1 MLKKTCA
8 VLMSCLVLGTMTA
21 PVWAADLEVPVK
33 TVTSTQN
40 KVTIECPQ
48 VVGGSKSADEK
59 INRALSSQVASFVSE
74 ASTLGG
80 GKVHYDVHKA
90 DGDVISF
97 TIVMTPNMGVEESQ
111 GMTFD
116 RKSGQLRPLSYYY
129 TDDQLHVLA
138 ENGLK
143 YLYDVDPSRLQTLP
157 DTYYIDKD
165 GSLIGLYHAGAVLDK
180 SEGEIEV
187 NLSAAGVDEDGN
199 VVETPIAHPSDASA
213 TAVKQENHEEE
224 VPAETGRG
232 KGLANLQKRAAA
244 READR
249 QKAAEEKARKEAEKQ
264 AAKEQAAKD
273 EEQLDDDSQAKAD
286 ISRLAAKYR
295 AAKAADAKLDA
306 QIAADQKAQ
315 LAQEAAAKK
324 AAAEKAK
331 RDAQE
336 KAEAEKARARA
347 AELRKEAAR
356 KEAAKASHKDAQKAN
371 AVKIGA
377 GAAVVA
383 KAAATE
389 PAAVTKAAAATVKA
403 ASETKKETK
412 TEAKPETRGETPS
425 KPMTVKEKVAMIQAE
440 EARKEAE
447 EEAARMKQLVAIREA
462 AEKRAAEEKA
472 RQEAAARAAAEERA
486 RQEEARR
493 QAEAEAEAQ
502 RQAEAEAARQAAA
515 AVDYDTNGSG
525 VITGTEVRMR
535 SGAGT
540 DYTIIGAFDNGET
553 VQVLASAQADGATW
567 YKVQRSDGS
576 TGWVSANYCSLG
588 GDTASSSTGT
598 ISGTDVRMRASYST
612 DSDVLGYFDNGESV
626 TILDDVTSNGQRWL
640 KVQRS
645 DGSVGWVAADFVAE
659 G

>member
-8 VLMSCLVLGTMTA
+8 VLMSCLVLGTTTA
-21 PVWAADLEVPVK
+21 PVWAADLEVSVK

-40 KVTIECPQ
+40 KVTVECPQ

-59 INRALSSQVASFVSE
+59 INRALSSQVASFASE

-244 READR
+244 R

-273 EEQLDDDSQAKAD
+273 EEQLDDDNQAKAD

-324 AAAEKAK
+324 AASEKAK

-336 KAEAEKARARA
+336 KAEADKARARA
-347 AELRKEAAR
+347 AELRKETAR
-356 KEAAKASHKDAQKAN
+356 KKAAKASHKDAQKAN

-383 KAAATE
+383 KVEAAK
-389 PAAVTKAAAATVKA
+389 PAAEGKAAAAA
-403 ASETKKETK
+403 AKTAVEAKKETK
-412 TEAKPETRGETPS
+412 PEAKAETKVETQAR
-425 KPMTVKEKVAMIQAE
+425 PMTVKEKVAMIQAE

-472 RQEAAARAAAEERA
+472 RQEAAARAAAEERV
-486 RQEEARR
+486 RQEEAR
-493 QAEAEAEAQ
+493 

-515 AVDYDTNGSG
+515 AVDYDTSGSG

-540 DYTIIGAFDNGET
+540 DYNVIGAFDNGET

-576 TGWVSANYCSLG
+576 TGWVSADYCSLG

>member
-8 VLMSCLVLGTMTA
+8 VLMSCLVLGTTTA

-59 INRALSSQVASFVSE
+59 INRALSSQVASFASE

-232 KGLANLQKRAAA
+232 KGLADLQKRAAA
-244 READR
+244 R

-273 EEQLDDDSQAKAD
+273 EEQLDDDNQAKAD

-356 KEAAKASHKDAQKAN
+356 KEAAKASHKDAHKAN

-383 KAAATE
+383 KVAAAKPVAE
-389 PAAVTKAAAATVKA
+389 GKAAAPA
-403 ASETKKETK
+403 AKTAVEAKKETK
-412 TEAKPETRGETPS
+412 PEAKAETKVETQAR
-425 KPMTVKEKVAMIQAE
+425 PMTVKEKVAMIQAE

-515 AVDYDTNGSG
+515 AVDYDTSGSG

-540 DYTIIGAFDNGET
+540 DYRVIGAFDNGET

-576 TGWVSANYCSLG
+576 TGWVSADYCSLG

>member
-8 VLMSCLVLGTMTA
+8 VLMSCLVLGTTTA

-40 KVTIECPQ
+40 KVTVECPQ

-59 INRALSSQVASFVSE
+59 INRALSSQVASFASE

-244 READR
+244 R

-331 RDAQE
+331 RDARE

-347 AELRKEAAR
+347 AELRKEAAA
-356 KEAAKASHKDAQKAN
+356 AAKT
-371 AVKIGA
+371 AVEA
-377 GAAVVA
+377 
-383 KAAATE
+383 
-389 PAAVTKAAAATVKA
+389 
-403 ASETKKETK
+403 KKETK
-412 TEAKPETRGETPS
+412 PEAKAETKVETQAR
-425 KPMTVKEKVAMIQAE
+425 PMTVKEKVAMIQAE

-493 QAEAEAEAQ
+493 QAEAEAEA
-502 RQAEAEAARQAAA
+502 ARQAAS
-515 AVDYDTNGSG
+515 AVDYDTSGSG

-540 DYTIIGAFDNGET
+540 DYNVIGAFDNGEN
-553 VQVLASAQADGATW
+553 VQVLGSAQADGATW

-576 TGWVSANYCSLG
+576 TGWVSADYCSLG
-588 GDTASSSTGT
+588 SSSTGT

>member
-8 VLMSCLVLGTMTA
+8 VLMSCLVLGTTTA
-21 PVWAADLEVPVK
+21 PVWAADMEVPVK

-59 INRALSSQVASFVSE
+59 INRALSSQVASFASE

-244 READR
+244 R

-273 EEQLDDDSQAKAD
+273 EEQLDDDNQAKAD

-356 KEAAKASHKDAQKAN
+356 KEAAKASHKDAHKAN

-383 KAAATE
+383 KVAAAKPVAE
-389 PAAVTKAAAATVKA
+389 GKAAAAA
-403 ASETKKETK
+403 AKTAVEAKKETK
-412 TEAKPETRGETPS
+412 PEAKAETKVETPAR
-425 KPMTVKEKVAMIQAE
+425 PMTVKEKVAMIQAE

-576 TGWVSANYCSLG
+576 TGWVSADYCSLG

>member
-8 VLMSCLVLGTMTA
+8 VLMSCLVLGTTTA

-40 KVTIECPQ
+40 KVTVECPQ

-59 INRALSSQVASFVSE
+59 INRALSSQVASFASE

-244 READR
+244 REAAR

-264 AAKEQAAKD
+264 AAKEQAEKD

-331 RDAQE
+331 RDARE

-347 AELRKEAAR
+347 AELRKEAAA
-356 KEAAKASHKDAQKAN
+356 AAKT
-371 AVKIGA
+371 AVEA
-377 GAAVVA
+377 
-383 KAAATE
+383 
-389 PAAVTKAAAATVKA
+389 
-403 ASETKKETK
+403 KKETK
-412 TEAKPETRGETPS
+412 PEAKAETKVETQAR
-425 KPMTVKEKVAMIQAE
+425 PMTVKEKVAMIQAE

-472 RQEAAARAAAEERA
+472 RQEAAARAAAE
-486 RQEEARR
+486 
-493 QAEAEAEAQ
+493 
-502 RQAEAEAARQAAA
+502 AARQA

-540 DYTIIGAFDNGET
+540 DYNVIGAFDNGET

-567 YKVQRSDGS
+567 YKVQRSAGS
-576 TGWVSANYCSLG
+576 TGWVSADYCSLG
-588 GDTASSSTGT
+588 SSSTGT

>member
-8 VLMSCLVLGTMTA
+8 VLMSCLVLGTTTA

-180 SEGEIEV
+180 NEGEIEV

-232 KGLANLQKRAAA
+232 KGLSNLKKRAAA
-244 READR
+244 REAAR

-331 RDAQE
+331 RDARE

-347 AELRKEAAR
+347 AELRKEAAA
-356 KEAAKASHKDAQKAN
+356 AAK
-371 AVKIGA
+371 
-377 GAAVVA
+377 
-383 KAAATE
+383 T
-389 PAAVTKAAAATVKA
+389 TVEA
-403 ASETKKETK
+403 KKETK
-412 TEAKPETRGETPS
+412 PEAKAETKVETPAR
-425 KPMTVKEKVAMIQAE
+425 PMTVKEKVAMIQAE

-462 AEKRAAEEKA
+462 AEKRAAEE
-472 RQEAAARAAAEERA
+472 RA

-515 AVDYDTNGSG
+515 AVDYDTSGSG

-553 VQVLASAQADGATW
+553 VQVLASVQADGATW

-576 TGWVSANYCSLG
+576 TGWVSADYCSLG

>member
-8 VLMSCLVLGTMTA
+8 VLMSCLVLGTTTA

-40 KVTIECPQ
+40 KVTVECPQ

-59 INRALSSQVASFVSE
+59 INRALSSQVASFASE

-224 VPAETGRG
+224 VSAETGRG

-244 READR
+244 REAAR
-249 QKAAEEKARKEAEKQ
+249 QKEAEEKARKEAEKQ

-331 RDAQE
+331 RDARE

-347 AELRKEAAR
+347 AELRKEAAA
-356 KEAAKASHKDAQKAN
+356 AAK
-371 AVKIGA
+371 
-377 GAAVVA
+377 
-383 KAAATE
+383 T
-389 PAAVTKAAAATVKA
+389 TVEA
-403 ASETKKETK
+403 KKETK
-412 TEAKPETRGETPS
+412 PEAKAETKVETQAR
-425 KPMTVKEKVAMIQAE
+425 PMTVKEKVAMIQAE

-493 QAEAEAEAQ
+493 QAEAEAEA
-502 RQAEAEAARQAAA
+502 ARQAAS
-515 AVDYDTNGSG
+515 AVDYETSGSG

-540 DYTIIGAFDNGET
+540 DYNVIGAFDNGET

-576 TGWVSANYCSLG
+576 TGWVSADYCSLG
-588 GDTASSSTGT
+588 SSSTGT

>member
-8 VLMSCLVLGTMTA
+8 VLMSCLVLGTTTA

-40 KVTIECPQ
+40 KVTVECPQ

-59 INRALSSQVASFVSE
+59 INRALSSQVASFASE

-129 TDDQLHVLA
+129 TDDQLYVLA

-224 VPAETGRG
+224 VSAETGRG

-244 READR
+244 REAAR
-249 QKAAEEKARKEAEKQ
+249 QKEAEEKARKEVEKQ

-347 AELRKEAAR
+347 AELRKEAAA
-356 KEAAKASHKDAQKAN
+356 AAKT
-371 AVKIGA
+371 AVEA
-377 GAAVVA
+377 
-383 KAAATE
+383 
-389 PAAVTKAAAATVKA
+389 
-403 ASETKKETK
+403 KKETK
-412 TEAKPETRGETPS
+412 PEAKAETKVETQAR
-425 KPMTVKEKVAMIQAE
+425 PMTVKEKVDMIQAE

-472 RQEAAARAAAEERA
+472 RQEAAARAAAE
-486 RQEEARR
+486 
-493 QAEAEAEAQ
+493 
-502 RQAEAEAARQAAA
+502 AARQA

-540 DYTIIGAFDNGET
+540 DYNVIGAFDNGET

-567 YKVQRSDGS
+567 YKVQRSAGS
-576 TGWVSANYCSLG
+576 TGWVSADYCSLG
-588 GDTASSSTGT
+588 SSSTGT

>member
-8 VLMSCLVLGTMTA
+8 VLMSCLVLGTASA
-21 PVWAADLEVPVK
+21 PVWAADLDVPVK
-33 TVTSTQN
+33 TLTSTDK

-48 VVGGSKSADEK
+48 VVGGNKSADEK

-90 DGDVISF
+90 DDDVISF
-97 TIVMTPNMGVEESQ
+97 TLVMTPNMGVEESQ

-116 RKSGQLRPLSYYY
+116 RKTGQLRPLTYYY

-143 YLYDVDPSRLQTLP
+143 YLYDVDQSKLQTLP

-224 VPAETGRG
+224 IPAETGRG
-232 KGLANLQKRAAA
+232 KGLANLQKRAVA
-244 READR
+244 REAAR

-273 EEQLDDDSQAKAD
+273 EEQLDDDSQAKED

-315 LAQEAAAKK
+315 LAQEAATKK

-331 RDAQE
+331 RDARE

-347 AELRKEAAR
+347 AELRK
-356 KEAAKASHKDAQKAN
+356 
-371 AVKIGA
+371 
-377 GAAVVA
+377 
-383 KAAATE
+383 
-389 PAAVTKAAAATVKA
+389 KAAAAAKTAVEA
-403 ASETKKETK
+403 KKETK
-412 TEAKPETRGETPS
+412 PEAKAETKVETPA

-515 AVDYDTNGSG
+515 AVDYDTSGSG

-540 DYTIIGAFDNGET
+540 DYRVIGAFDNGET
-553 VQVLASAQADGATW
+553 VQVLGSAQADGATW

-576 TGWVSANYCSLG
+576 TGWVSADYCSLG